1 MRAKRDQSSVD
12 AEVGQAVWKPEKGAG
27 PVGGGQQPPPTIP
40 ALGRQSPGPSSGA
53 FSMVA
58 LVIRES

>member
-27 PVGGGQQPPPTIP
+27 PGRGQQPLPTIP
-40 ALGRQSPGPSSGA
+40 APGRQSPGPSSGA